1 MYVFFGEIFILGL
14 LPILIRLYVLMLLS
28 FINCLF
34 LETNPLLVA
43 SFANFFFQSVGCLF
57 IFFSFFAIQQLLSLS
72 RSHLFIF
79 LILLLLFFVDR
90 SENILLQFI
99 SKSVLLMFHSGAFLV
114 AQTHRESVCNVKDLG
129 SIPGSGISLEKG
141 TATHSS
147 ILAWRMP
154 WTEEPDGLQSFWWQ
168 TVRQD

>member
-43 SFANFFFQSVGCLF
+43 SFAN
-57 IFFSFFAIQQLLSLS
+57 IFFPICGLSFHFFFFAIQQLLSLS

-90 SENILLQFI
+90 SEKILL
-99 SKSVLLMFHSGAFLV
+99 
-114 AQTHRESVCNVKDLG
+114 
-129 SIPGSGISLEKG
+129 
-141 TATHSS
+141 
-147 ILAWRMP
+147 
-154 WTEEPDGLQSFWWQ
+154 
-168 TVRQD
+168 